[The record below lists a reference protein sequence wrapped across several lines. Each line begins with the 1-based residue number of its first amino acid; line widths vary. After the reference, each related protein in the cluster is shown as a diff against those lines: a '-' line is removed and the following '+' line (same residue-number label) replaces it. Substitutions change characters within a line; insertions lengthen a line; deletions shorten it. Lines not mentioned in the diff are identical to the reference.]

1 QIQSVYA
8 ARIKVAVRER
18 EESIEWAKEQA
29 KLVSDEDRERIEVMD
44 FRQIR
49 EALQSGE
56 VTAESAVRVYYG
68 LAVKAH
74 EKTNCLVKIIK
85 ESLNEARE
93 MDEKAKDLSYK
104 KPRLFGIPLSVK
116 ESTELAGHRNSWGLA
131 KFIDVIPKEDSYQ
144 VMKLRMDGMIPFC
157 QTNIPA
163 TCISY
168 SCSNGIY
175 GTVCNPHSS
184 SRTSGGSSGGEAA
197 LIASAGSLCGIG
209 SDLGGSIRLPA
220 AYSGCCGFKPSAT
233 RCSLLQI
240 RESIPMM
247 PILTPVEGPL
257 AQDPNALVEIM
268 RSMWSYHFLSNADPF
283 TVPVDFREDLFK
295 EGRTYRIGYFTSDG
309 YIESLPGNQRVVV
322 EAVELLRSKGHEL
335 VPFSLDDI
343 ATETARGTYAIIFAD
358 EGAKVLERLKDVS
371 IT

>member
-8 ARIKVAVRER
+8 SRIEVAVRER
-18 EESIEWAKEQA
+18 KESIEWAREHM
-29 KLVSDEDRERIEVMD
+29 KLVGAEERERIETMD

-49 EALQSGE
+49 EALLSGE
-56 VTAESAVRVYYG
+56 ITAESVVRVYYG

-85 ESLNEARE
+85 ESLDEARE
-93 MDEKAKDLSYK
+93 IDEKAKDPSYM

-131 KFIDVIPKEDSYQ
+131 KLIDKIPEEDSYQ

-157 QTNIPA
+157 QTNIPT

-175 GTVCNPHSS
+175 GTVPCPYSS
-184 SRTSGGSSGGEAA
+184 SRTSGGSSGGEGA
-197 LIASAGSLCGIG
+197 IGSSGSLCGIG

-240 RESIPMM
+240 RESIPFL
-247 PILTPVEGPL
+247 PILTPV
-257 AQDPNALVEIM
+257 D
-268 RSMWSYHFLSNADPF
+268 
-283 TVPVDFREDLFK
+283 
-295 EGRTYRIGYFTSDG
+295 
-309 YIESLPGNQRVVV
+309 
-322 EAVELLRSKGHEL
+322 
-335 VPFSLDDI
+335 
-343 ATETARGTYAIIFAD
+343 
-358 EGAKVLERLKDVS
+358 
-371 IT
+371 